1 MILLANNNNNTDTCV
16 LTLPLRVEKWQ
27 EDCLLKRFEAAR
39 RIYNSLLNFEL
50 KKLRQLE
57 RTVEYRQ
64 IQSVISS
71 AYRSNTKDSPE
82 CKAALKRREKLIDEN
97 GLTKNGFKNDV
108 KFFYKHFDGLI
119 GSNVAVHC
127 IAVQLWAAFDKYLRG
142 SGKEIHFKRLGDISS
157 LKGYSVKGKSGGREI
172 IFRGQ
177 YIEWTRKKKKL
188 LLPLKIDPDNEYER
202 EMLSRRVKY
211 VRIIKKPGKNR
222 LRWYAQLTLEGKPAL
237 KYSAGTGK
245 PIHSVGKGNVGIDIG
260 PQTVAY
266 ASDKEVALLELADR
280 VTNIEHQKK
289 KLQRKLDRS
298 RRATNPDNYKPDG
311 TIKRGVKLTRNKSKR
326 YLKLQSKLA
335 YIQHRQAEIRKLQ
348 HTCLANHMLTLGD
361 RFLLKK

>member
-1 MILLANNNNNTDTCV
+1 MAKKNNNNNNTDTCV

-119 GSNVAVHC
+119 GSSVAVHC
-127 IAVQLWAAFDKYLRG
+127 IAVQLWAAFNKYLCG
-142 SGKEIHFKRLGDISS
+142 NGKEIHFKRLGDISS
-157 LKGYSVKGKSGGREI
+157 LKGYSVKGR
-172 IFRGQ
+172 
-177 YIEWTRKKKKL
+177 
-188 LLPLKIDPDNEYER
+188 
-202 EMLSRRVKY
+202 
-211 VRIIKKPGKNR
+211 
-222 LRWYAQLTLEGKPAL
+222 A
-237 KYSAGTGK
+237 AGAK
-245 PIHSVGKGNVGIDIG
+245 
-260 PQTVAY
+260 
-266 ASDKEVALLELADR
+266 
-280 VTNIEHQKK
+280 
-289 KLQRKLDRS
+289 
-298 RRATNPDNYKPDG
+298 
-311 TIKRGVKLTRNKSKR
+311 
-326 YLKLQSKLA
+326 
-335 YIQHRQAEIRKLQ
+335 
-348 HTCLANHMLTLGD
+348 
-361 RFLLKK
+361 

>member
-1 MILLANNNNNTDTCV
+1 MILLAKNNNNNTDTCV

-82 CKAALKRREKLIDEN
+82 CKDAFKRREKLISAN
-97 GLTKNGFKNDV
+97 GISEYGFKSDV

-119 GSNVAVHC
+119 GSSVAVHC
-127 IAVQLWAAFDKYLRG
+127 IAVQLWAAFDKYLSG

-211 VRIIKKPGKNR
+211 VRIIK
-222 LRWYAQLTLEGKPAL
+222 
-237 KYSAGTGK
+237 
-245 PIHSVGKGNVGIDIG
+245 
-260 PQTVAY
+260 
-266 ASDKEVALLELADR
+266 
-280 VTNIEHQKK
+280 
-289 KLQRKLDRS
+289 
-298 RRATNPDNYKPDG
+298 NPEKIVCDG
-311 TIKRGVKLTRNKSKR
+311 
-326 YLKLQSKLA
+326 
-335 YIQHRQAEIRKLQ
+335 
-348 HTCLANHMLTLGD
+348 MLS
-361 RFLLKK
+361 

>member
-1 MILLANNNNNTDTCV
+1 VILLANNNNNTDTCV

-119 GSNVAVHC
+119 GSSVAVHC
-127 IAVQLWAAFDKYLRG
+127 IAVQLWAAFNKYLCG
-142 SGKEIHFKRLGDISS
+142 NGKEIHFKRLGDISS
-157 LKGYSVKGKSGGREI
+157 LKGYSVKGKSGGCEI

-177 YIEWTRKKKKL
+177 YVEWTRKKKKL

-222 LRWYAQLTLEGKPAL
+222 LRWYA
-237 KYSAGTGK
+237 S
-245 PIHSVGKGNVGIDIG
+245 
-260 PQTVAY
+260 
-266 ASDKEVALLELADR
+266 
-280 VTNIEHQKK
+280 
-289 KLQRKLDRS
+289 
-298 RRATNPDNYKPDG
+298 
-311 TIKRGVKLTRNKSKR
+311 
-326 YLKLQSKLA
+326 
-335 YIQHRQAEIRKLQ
+335 
-348 HTCLANHMLTLGD
+348 
-361 RFLLKK
+361 